1 MKGDDDSY
9 CDATMVITEHHQG
22 DEVVD
27 SGDAEEMGNGPVEQ
41 GHDVETQ
48 HEQTEGETVGLI
60 MENCYARLE
69 KSSFEMQKSSLPFS
83 HIPFATPGRI
93 RNIQPISGIR
103 ISTFDGAMVFL
114 FSWSQT

>member
-1 MKGDDDSY
+1 MVMPEHQHDDALPHSV
-9 CDATMVITEHHQG
+9 DAQHMEDGSVEH
-22 DEVVD
+22 D
-27 SGDAEEMGNGPVEQ
+27 GDAEAP
-41 GHDVETQ
+41 

-60 MENCYARLE
+60 VIVWKIVTLENCDARLE
-69 KSSFEMQKSSLPFS
+69 NNSFEMQKSSLPFS
-83 HIPFATPGRI
+83 HVPFATPGRI